1 MWSNI
6 FSKKCIFFS
15 AFSRTRAS
23 GSSLFKSLVR
33 TAVLIVFL
41 CICTFLS
48 LLWTRV
54 FISFLFKSLTR
65 TRVLRVFW
73 LPLFFFSTLT
83 RTQIFSNF
91 SFQSSSI
98 VFSLIAFMRLMFSV
112 FCSICVSLFKAFTRI
127 TVFSCFFFKAHF
139 QSSFMVFFSALF
151 QGPKFL
157 VILLFYALH

>member
-98 VFSLIAFMRLMFSV
+98 VFSLIAFMRLTFSV

-127 TVFSCFFFKAHF
+127 TVFSFFFFKAHF

-157 VILLFYALH
+157 VIFLFYALH